1 VKGRIVA
8 GVSAGWVIVAAIVAS
23 QAVLEGAMLG
33 NAVTASAAIR
43 SALIQIVPWIP
54 VTLAVI
60 ALATRF
66 PVNSRTWRR
75 HLPIHLLAL
84 VAFVWIENVLVVT
97 GYWLSQST
105 FNGFVTLARE
115 GARWAILRAHI
126 AVLVYAAVAGV
137 TQGIAYYRAARSREL
152 NVARLE
158 SQLARARL
166 DALNAQ
172 IRPHFLFNT
181 LHTIGQLWRSGH
193 ADEADAV
200 LDHLGALFQ
209 RVRQSTERP
218 LVSLRE
224 ELDMV
229 LAYLAIEKARFRDR
243 MTVEIDADDDALD
256 CAVPPLLLQPI
267 VENAV
272 RHGIARTSDSGR
284 IDVRAR
290 IDNGS
295 LFIHV
300 EDDGPGPAGAC
311 GGNGTNGGTGLANTR
326 ERLAQL
332 FGSNQRLE
340 IAARLPAG
348 TRVTIVVPA
357 TSTDTEGDDAG
368 SRFPRDG

>member
-1 VKGRIVA
+1 
-8 GVSAGWVIVAAIVAS
+8 
-23 QAVLEGAMLG
+23 MLG
-33 NAVTASAAIR
+33 NPVVASAALR
-43 SALIQIVPWIP
+43 SALIQTVPWIP

-66 PVNSRTWRR
+66 PVNPRTWRR
-75 HLPIHLLAL
+75 HLPIHLLAFVGL
-84 VAFVWIENVLVVT
+84 VWIENVLVVA

-105 FNGFVTLARE
+105 FNGLVTLARE

-126 AVLVYAAVAGV
+126 AALVYVAVAGV

-152 NVARLE
+152 NVARLQ

-193 ADEADAV
+193 ADEADTL

-209 RVRQSTERP
+209 RVRQSTEQP
-218 LVSLRE
+218 LVSLRD
-224 ELDMV
+224 ELEMV
-229 LAYLAIEKARFRDR
+229 VAYLAIEKARFRDR
-243 MTVEIDADDDALD
+243 MTVDIDADEDALD

-284 IDVRAR
+284 IEVRAR
-290 IDNGS
+290 MDNGR
-295 LFIHV
+295 LVIQV
-300 EDDGPGPAGAC
+300 EDDGPGPAAGSS
-311 GGNGTNGGTGLANTR
+311 GGNGANGGTGIANTR

-357 TSTDTEGDDAG
+357 TSTDAEGDDAT